1 MYVLNKNKL
10 YCGLWIK
17 LSAKL
22 QTMNSAKVN
31 RMQFLRKDFTSFE
44 YVVIEPKFAKLLNQ
58 KI

>member
-22 QTMNSAKVN
+22 QTMNSTKVN

-44 YVVIEPKFAKLLNQ
+44 PTFAKLLNQ